1 MAQLKVLICGGGI
14 AGNALAF
21 WLSKLG
27 HDITV
32 IERFPSLR
40 ATGLQVDLRGHGIE
54 VMRRMGLE
62 PGFRAKSV
70 EEQGLEVVDNSGRQR
85 AYFPANKTGKGL
97 QSFSTDFEIMRGDL
111 CRLIY
116 DATKDR
122 VKYVF
127 GTYIESFEEN
137 NSSVKVQFSD
147 GKSGQFDLL
156 VGADGQGSRTRKMT
170 FGPDTMETFHSLGV
184 YIGYFTIPRE
194 ILQGEEY
201 KLTSYIAPGG
211 RLMFTRRHNPH
222 EIQIYLASTTGSE
235 RLKNSQKG
243 NIKEEKE
250 AMAEIFQGAGWQT
263 EHILQSL
270 EDSND
275 FYCERLGL
283 VKLESWSQGRVV
295 LLGDAAYCPSAT
307 TGMGT
312 TSSLVGAYILAGEI
326 SKHCG
331 RPRAAGGDEGHA
343 TKDGL
348 STALKVYNQKFRPFM
363 DQVQKGL
370 AKGSTVWDWIP
381 STPLGI
387 AFFNFLLGVAAFL
400 RLNVFGKWIIRE
412 DVRGWTLPDYKE
424 MVQGQK

>member
-62 PGFRAKSV
+62 PGFRAKAI
-70 EEQGLEVVDNSGRQR
+70 EEQGFEVVDNSGRQK
-85 AYFPANKTGKGL
+85 AYFLANKSGKGL

-116 DATKDR
+116 DTAKGR
-122 VKYVF
+122 VRYVF
-127 GTYIESFEEN
+127 GTYIESFEEDE
-137 NSSVKVQFSD
+137 SSVQVRFSD

-156 VGADGQGSRTRKMT
+156 VGADGQGSRTRKMA
-170 FGPDTMETFHSLGV
+170 FGPDTMDTFHSLGV
-184 YIGYFTIPRE
+184 HIGYFTIPRE
-194 ILQGEEY
+194 ISPGEEFTF
-201 KLTSYIAPGG
+201 TSYIAPGG

-222 EIQIYLASTTGSE
+222 DIQIYLICTTGSE
-235 RLKNSQKG
+235 RLNNAQKG
-243 NIKEEKE
+243 NVKEEKE

-263 EHILQSL
+263 ERILQSL
-270 EDSND
+270 EDTND

-283 VKLESWSQGRVV
+283 VKLESWSHGRVV

-331 RPRAAGGDEGHA
+331 RPADEGHG

-348 STALKVYNQKFRPFM
+348 STALKAYDQKFRPFM

-387 AFFNFLLGVAAFL
+387 AILNFLLGVVAFL
-400 RLNVFGKWIIRE
+400 RLNVFGKWILRE
-412 DVRGWTLPDYKE
+412 DVGEWTLPDYEE